1 MSDYQSENAGGIY
14 PRFDPQTGEPL
25 PSPATN
31 SAQTT
36 SGIPTASSSG
46 APAQTTSG
54 APAAPA
60 SPAPHTTGNAQSAH
74 HGPYVSQSAPA
85 AQAPLN
91 TAYAP
96 AKQGG
101 GKTFLMGFLGAAV
114 ACVLAIAIMFGTG
127 LVGGI
132 AKSSSSG
139 STSLGSSSNTSIT
152 VEGEDAEL
160 AEVIAEKT
168 TPSVCCIY
176 VYSKQNSYSLYGFGT
191 NTNSNELTQSSLG
204 SGVIVT
210 ADGYVVTN
218 YHVIE
223 GADALKV
230 SANGTEYDATIVGTD
245 ESSDLAVIKLTGAS
259 GLTPIELGDSDALT
273 TGEWVMSI
281 GSPFGLESSVATGI
295 VSATSRSQ
303 IMSASSS
310 GSSSS
315 SAAIYVNL
323 IQTDAAINPGNSGG
337 ALVDAEGK
345 LIGINTLI
353 TSYSGNYSGVGFAIP
368 VNYAMEI
375 ANTIIAGETPSHA
388 QLGVTLVSVTSS
400 LAQRYNLHA
409 SSGAYISSV
418 STDSA
423 ADKAGLQVGDIVT
436 KFGDTTISSAS
447 DLMIAIRLH
456 DPGDSVTV
464 TYNRGGKEQTA
475 TVELGS
481 DTSTASTASSIQRN
495 SSSSEA

>member
-1 MSDYQSENAGGIY
+1 MSDYPNDNDKPYY
-14 PRFDPQTGEPL
+14 PRYDSQTGEPL
-25 PSPATN
+25 QQPAVHSQPEPFHAA
-31 SAQTT
+31 SA
-36 SGIPTASSSG
+36 ASAPHAASAAG
-46 APAQTTSG
+46 AAPAG
-54 APAAPA
+54 AAPAAHVMNAAPTVA
-60 SPAPHTTGNAQSAH
+60 PSPSPKGS
-74 HGPYVSQSAPA
+74 
-85 AQAPLN
+85 
-91 TAYAP
+91 
-96 AKQGG
+96 
-101 GKTFLMGFLGAAV
+101 GKTFLFGFLGAAL
-114 ACVLAIAIMFGTG
+114 ACVITVAVLFGTG
-127 LVGGI
+127 LVG
-132 AKSSSSG
+132 ANASRSASSSS
-139 STSLGSSSNTSIT
+139 LGASSSSTIT
-152 VEGEDAEL
+152 VEGGDAEL
-160 AEVIAEKT
+160 AEVIAEKA

-176 VYSKQNSYSLYGFGT
+176 VYSKQSSSSIYGFGM
-191 NTNSNELTQSSLG
+191 NSNSSELTQSSLG
-204 SGVIVT
+204 SGVIVS

-245 ESSDLAVIKLTGAS
+245 ASSDLAVIKLTNAS

-303 IMSASSS
+303 IMSSSSSS
-310 GSSSS
+310 GSS

-375 ANTIIAGETPSHA
+375 ANTIIDGKTPSHA

-400 LAQRYNLHA
+400 LAQRYNLAA

-418 STDSA
+418 ASESS
-423 ADKAGLQVGDIVT
+423 ADKAGLQVGDIITKIDNTTVT
-436 KFGDTTISSAS
+436 SAS
-447 DLMIAIRLH
+447 DLMIAIRMK
-456 DPGDSVTV
+456 DPDDTVTI
-464 TYNRGGKEQTA
+464 TYNRNGKEQTVSLA
-475 TVELGS
+475 LGS
-481 DTSTASTASSIQRN
+481 DTSTASTASSLLQRGSN
-495 SSSSEA
+495 SEA

>member
-1 MSDYQSENAGGIY
+1 MSDYPSQNNNGSY
-14 PRFDPQTGEPL
+14 PRFDPQTGKPL
-25 PSPATN
+25 A
-31 SAQTT
+31 
-36 SGIPTASSSG
+36 
-46 APAQTTSG
+46 APAANNAQAAGG
-54 APAAPA
+54 APAAAA
-60 SPAPHTTGNAQSAH
+60 SAAHTPNTTSNPTSAQHA
-74 HGPYVSQSAPA
+74 PYVSPSAPA
-85 AQAPLN
+85 PQAPVN
-91 TAYAP
+91 TTYAP
-96 AKQGG
+96 AKTGS

-114 ACVLAIAIMFGTG
+114 ACVLAIAIMLGTG
-127 LVGGI
+127 LVGGT
-132 AKSSSSG
+132 AKSSSSS
-139 STSLGSSSNTSIT
+139 STTLGSSSGTSIT
-152 VEGEDAEL
+152 VEGGDAEL
-160 AEVIAEKT
+160 AEVIAEKA

-176 VYSKQNSYSLYGFGT
+176 VYSKQSSSSLYGFGT
-191 NTNSNELTQSSLG
+191 NSNSSELSQSSLG

-259 GLTPIELGDSDALT
+259 GLTPIELGDSDTLT

-303 IMSASSS
+303 IMSSSSS
-310 GSSSS
+310 GSSS

-400 LAQRYNLHA
+400 LAQRYNLPA

-436 KFGDTTISSAS
+436 KFGDTTITSAS
-447 DLMIAIRLH
+447 DLMIAIRLY
-456 DPGDSVTV
+456 DPGDSVTI
-464 TYNRGGKEQTA
+464 TYNRNGKEQTA
-475 TVELGS
+475 TVDLGS
-481 DTSTASTASSIQRN
+481 DTSTASTANSIQRN